1 MHFLIYTPQQFCK
14 RVTNYDSRFKDAEN
28 LSNFLEVTHTELV
41 AEVGLNAARGTP
53 ELFIND
59 DNLCSSLNPRE
70 FVVLPFFFLRKCFI

>member
-1 MHFLIYTPQQFCK
+1 MHFLMYTPQQFCK
-14 RVTNYDSRFKDAEN
+14 RVTNYDSRFKDEKN

-41 AEVGLNAARGTP
+41 AEVGLNPGSGTP

-70 FVVLPFFFLRKCFI
+70 FVVLSSCFFF